1 MHCLGRDGYDEV
13 MVAAT
18 QKVAVFAPSPVLTVT
33 VESGADGSDVH
44 MHAGGQ
50 GSWVA
55 NMVSVLGARP
65 LLCAPFGGE
74 IGTVLLSL
82 LKGERLELRQ
92 VDAEGSNGCR
102 IEDRRD
108 GEISKLAEMPGA
120 VLNRHEF
127 DDLYDQTLTAGI
139 EAGVAVLTGP
149 AGRPVVEADIYRRL
163 AADLTS
169 LGVLVVADL
178 SGDPLEAAVAGGVAV
193 LKVSDE
199 DVGDRDPVMAAE
211 TWRDL
216 VDRAVILTRAAEPA
230 LIIGDEVAAIDMP
243 TLETL
248 DHRGAGDSLTAGVA
262 VGLARG
268 LSLYDAIRL
277 GAAAGAVNVTRHGL
291 ASGRLDAIE
300 TMAEQ
305 VVIEPATSLEVQRA
319 RTGHQ

>member
-1 MHCLGRDGYDEV
+1 MG
-13 MVAAT
+13 AAT
-18 QKVAVFAPSPVLTVT
+18 LKVAVFAPAPVLTVT
-33 VESGADGSDVH
+33 VESGAEGSDVH
-44 MHAGGQ
+44 VHAGGQ

-55 NMVSVLGARP
+55 NMVTVLGARA
-65 LLCAPFGGE
+65 LLCAPFGGDT
-74 IGTVLLSL
+74 GTVLLSL
-82 LKGERLELRQ
+82 LTGDRLDVRR
-92 VDAEGSNGCR
+92 VDSEGSNGCR
-102 IEDRRD
+102 IEDRRG
-108 GEISKLAEMPGA
+108 GEISRLAEMPGA
-120 VLNRHEF
+120 VLNRHEL
-127 DDLYDQTLTAGI
+127 DDLYDQTLTAAI

-149 AGRPVVEADIYRRL
+149 AGRPVVDADIYRRL

-199 DVGDRDPVMAAE
+199 DLAGKDPVAAAE
-211 TWRDL
+211 TWWDL
-216 VDRAVILTRAAEPA
+216 VDRAVVLTRGPEPA
-230 LIIGDEVAAIDMP
+230 LIMSDEVAVIELP

-262 VGLARG
+262 VGLARD

-291 ASGRLDAIE
+291 ASGRLDTIE
-300 TMAEQ
+300 KMAEQ